1 MASAAQ
7 TAANQRNAQHSTGPR
22 SAQGK
27 ARTAQNAF
35 RHGLTAATLTVRDDE
50 RAAFELLRDALLEEL
65 DPQGA
70 VETLAFQSLL
80 HAAWSLHRYRSLE
93 ALLDIADPNDA
104 ATLDRLGRHHS
115 RHQRDY
121 YRALH
126 ELRTLQTNRTLRAFK
141 LDENDEPEVPAIV
154 AINDLTKQTHSEV
167 QAEAIQR
174 AMDML
179 NYESRVFEAGVTGRL
194 PGQSLPPGPPA
205 ARARA

>member
-1 MASAAQ
+1 MASPAQ

-27 ARTAQNAF
+27 ARTAQNAL
-35 RHGLTAATLTVRDDE
+35 RHGLTAASLALRDDE

-80 HAAWSLHRYRSLE
+80 HAAWSLQRFRSLE
-93 ALLDIADPNDA
+93 ALLDIADPHDA
-104 ATLDRLGRHHS
+104 ATLDRLGRHHF

-121 YRALH
+121 YRALQ
-126 ELRTLQTNRTLRAFK
+126 ELRTLQTNRALRAFK
-141 LDENDEPEVPAIV
+141 LDEDDEPKVPAIV

-167 QAEAIQR
+167 QSEAIKR
-174 AMDML
+174 AIDML
-179 NYESRVFEAGVTGRL
+179 EYESRVMAAGAMGRL
-194 PGQSLPPGPPA
+194 PVRPLPPDPPA
-205 ARARA
+205 ARDRA